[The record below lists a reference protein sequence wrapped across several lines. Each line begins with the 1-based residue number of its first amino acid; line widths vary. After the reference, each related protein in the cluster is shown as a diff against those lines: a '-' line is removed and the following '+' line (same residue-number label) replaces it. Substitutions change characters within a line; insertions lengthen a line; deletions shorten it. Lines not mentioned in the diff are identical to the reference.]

1 MPRHLWAAS
10 SANLPGDTDRKP
22 GHLPRMNGAG
32 SLQAGKT
39 ADRKPCQGKPCIGC
53 GPPHRSGRSFHL
65 AKLGPACFLSERN
78 SPAPGSRKNALGPA
92 LPARIRTPMPSRKLF
107 QNGNSLRKF
116 VNLILRIPAILAEP
130 SQRFSYVCHCQNPL
144 GLLAGSIVV
153 ISSDLRYLLN
163 KKIFLSDLEKEP
175 RDGPDGGRPQHRG
188 GSSPEEPKRKKVPTA
203 RL

>member
-1 MPRHLWAAS
+1 MPGEVMHGLRPA
-10 SANLPGDTDRKP
+10 R
-22 GHLPRMNGAG
+22 
-32 SLQAGKT
+32 
-39 ADRKPCQGKPCIGC
+39 
-53 GPPHRSGRSFHL
+53 RSGRFFHL
-65 AKLGPACFLSERN
+65 AKLGPACLLSERN
-78 SPAPGSRKNALGPA
+78 SPAPGSRQNALGPA
-92 LPARIRTPMPSRKLF
+92 LPAGIRTAVPSRKLF

-116 VNLILRIPAILAEP
+116 VNLILRVPAILAEP